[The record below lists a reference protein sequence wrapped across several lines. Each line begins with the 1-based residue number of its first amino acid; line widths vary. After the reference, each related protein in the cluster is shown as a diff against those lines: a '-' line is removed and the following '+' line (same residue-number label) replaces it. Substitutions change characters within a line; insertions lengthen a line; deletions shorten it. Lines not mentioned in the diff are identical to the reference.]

1 MPVSGPQLRVCAYCC
16 YAQEMAW
23 KDQNDKPYE
32 LKAVKKSDAPSGS
45 EGSNWIK
52 YEITQGSNVITGY
65 RQGSVTAIR
74 RVAEEIVVGLN
85 ERRSPNRG
93 RVQLTQLK
101 KTAKRAS

>member
-1 MPVSGPQLRVCAYCC
+1 MPWR
-16 YAQEMAW
+16 
-23 KDQNDKPYE
+23 DQNDKPYE
-32 LKAVKKSDAPSGS
+32 LRAVKKSEPPSGS

-52 YEITQGSNVITGY
+52 YEITQGTNVITGY
-65 RQGSVTAIR
+65 RQGSVTAIK

-101 KTAKRAS
+101 KTPKRAAS